1 MLAKPCSPQPTQLR
15 SAQEI
20 KEMRPLRIRH
30 LALGISLAALTSG
43 CSSWRPPVVIKVV
56 RTTNNEETVSSK
68 DYERLREITVEAI
81 DHIKSVDPSIRPQLT
96 LSSQRNFVDEIEA
109 QTRSGFGPDLL
120 ITDSDTALELYQRK
134 LVDPIEIDSE
144 DRADT
149 PSFLFDLVTAKDG
162 QLVGRP
168 VNQFV
173 QLACFNKERLPSP
186 PQTLEEMEKD
196 SEDNNFGMALQLKDL
211 FWSAESFDAGDA
223 MEAALAKLPPDTKR
237 QANVTDWLRWL
248 ENASYQQNIRFLNDQ
263 RSLREAFVNGELDW
277 ITCWSSNLRELRNQM
292 QQKLA
297 LAPLPKG
304 PSKRPKATTKL
315 QVWSLGRNSSRM
327 QREKALVMIDFISK
341 PWAQKTYALAGRNSL
356 PVNRRAAAIVAA
368 KIPGGTE
375 ALVMYAQQ
383 SLKENAA
390 KGQSKARVFRD
401 PARYRAISDA
411 LLDTIYDVSSPEES
425 SQKILKSLRESD
437 S

>member
-1 MLAKPCSPQPTQLR
+1 MGL
-15 SAQEI
+15 I
-20 KEMRPLRIRH
+20 RIQH
-30 LALGISLAALTSG
+30 LALGIALTALTAG

-56 RTTNNEETVSSK
+56 RTINNSETISSK
-68 DYERLREITVEAI
+68 DYERLREITEDAI
-81 DHIKSVDPSIRPQLT
+81 DHIRSVDPTIRPQLT
-96 LSSQRNFVDEIEA
+96 LSSQKNFVDEIED

-120 ITDSDTALELYQRK
+120 ITDSDTALELYKRN
-134 LVDPIEIDSE
+134 LVDPIDISRE

-149 PSFLFDLVTAKDG
+149 PSYLFDLVTAKDG
-162 QLVGRP
+162 KLVGRP

-186 PQTLEEMEKD
+186 PQTLEQMEQA
-196 SEDNNFGMALQLKDL
+196 SEENNFGMALQLKDL
-211 FWSAESFDAGDA
+211 FWSAESFDAGEA
-223 MEAALAKLPPDTKR
+223 MEAALAKLPPDAER
-237 QANVTDWLRWL
+237 QANVTAWLHWL

-263 RSLREAFVNGELDW
+263 RTLRDALVAGELDW
-277 ITCWSSNLRELRNQM
+277 ITCWSSNLRELREQM
-292 QQKLA
+292 KDKLA

-304 PSKRPKATTKL
+304 PSTKLKAATKL
-315 QVWSLGRNSSRM
+315 QVWALGRNSSAT
-327 QREKALVMIDFISK
+327 QREKALVMIDFITK

-356 PVNRRAAAIVAA
+356 PVNRKAAKIVAA

-375 ALVMYAQQ
+375 ALAMYAQQ
-383 SLKENAA
+383 SLKVNAA

-401 PARYRAISDA
+401 PERYETISDA

-425 SQKILKSLRESD
+425 TQKILKSLRESD

>member
-43 CSSWRPPVVIKVV
+43 CGSWRPPVVIKVV
-56 RTTNNEETVSSK
+56 RTINNEETVSSK

-96 LSSQRNFVDEIEA
+96 LSSQRNFVDEIEG

-186 PQTLEEMEKD
+186 PKTLEDMEKD

-237 QANVTDWLRWL
+237 RANVTDWLRWL

-327 QREKALVMIDFISK
+327 QREKTLVMIDFISK

-375 ALVMYAQQ
+375 ALLMYAQQ

-425 SQKILKSLRESD
+425 SQRILKSLRESD

>member
-1 MLAKPCSPQPTQLR
+1 
-15 SAQEI
+15 
-20 KEMRPLRIRH
+20 
-30 LALGISLAALTSG
+30 
-43 CSSWRPPVVIKVV
+43 VV
-56 RTTNNEETVSSK
+56 RTINNEETVSSK

-96 LSSQRNFVDEIEA
+96 LSSQRNFVDEIEG

-263 RSLREAFVNGELDW
+263 RSLREAFVKGELDW

-375 ALVMYAQQ
+375 ALLMYAQQ